1 MEQEINNETSTLS
14 FKPRKAIIA
23 IILSLFLPGLG
34 QIYNGHHK
42 KGLLFF
48 GLVLL
53 IPFIFGITRMATSFY
68 GFSALFIIEMT
79 LRIYIIFDAF
89 KNAKLQKEYILK
101 PYNTWYYHVAISIGM
116 LLVLTVYDMNSVL
129 GVQSLKIP
137 TIANSPTIQLGD
149 LVVADTKAYENKQAD
164 YGDMVL
170 FSHSNGQIY
179 TYRVVGLPNDKI
191 ELINNIVSING
202 KPCNSKFI
210 KETTIKG
217 IPVNEFEEEL
227 PNGKK
232 HLIYKFEKPF
242 NIEKTNFEST
252 VIPADSYFLLGDNR
266 DNAADSRYEGFI
278 SKDRIKG
285 QIMYSY
291 WGETGI
297 DRMNISFTER

>member
-1 MEQEINNETSTLS
+1 MEQEIETTTAPT
-14 FKPRKAIIA
+14 KPRNPFIA
-23 IILSLFLPGLG
+23 ILFSIVLPGFG
-34 QIYNGHHK
+34 QVYNGQYK
-42 KGLLFF
+42 KGILFF
-48 GLVLL
+48 GLILI
-53 IPFIFGITRMATSFY
+53 IPFVFGITRMITSFY
-68 GFSALFIIEMT
+68 GFAALFTIEMT
-79 LRIYIIFDAF
+79 LRIYIILDAF

-101 PYNTWYYHVAISIGM
+101 PYNTWYYHLAIYIGM
-116 LLVLTVYDMNSVL
+116 LIVLTVYDMNSVL

-137 TIANSPTIQLGD
+137 TIANSPTIQIGD
-149 LVVADTKAYENKQAD
+149 LVVADMKAYENKQPE

-191 ELINNIVSING
+191 ELKNNMVSING

-232 HLIYKFEKPF
+232 HFIYKFEKPF
-242 NIEKTNFEST
+242 NIEKTNFESIT
-252 VIPADSYFLLGDNR
+252 IPPNSYFLLGDNR

-278 SKDRIKG
+278 TKDRIKG

-297 DRMNISFTER
+297 DRININFAGK